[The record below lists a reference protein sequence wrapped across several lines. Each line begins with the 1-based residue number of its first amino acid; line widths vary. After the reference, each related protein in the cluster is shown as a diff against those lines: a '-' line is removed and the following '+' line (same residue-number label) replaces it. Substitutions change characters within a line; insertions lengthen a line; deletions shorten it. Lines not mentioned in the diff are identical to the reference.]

1 MFKKLL
7 IALAVMVPTVM
18 FAQKFGEVDTEAI
31 FNAMPERAT
40 AEEQIAAASKT
51 YEDEFSKLRDE
62 MDKKY
67 AEYQALDAATPQA
80 IKDRRMQELQ
90 ELSNRIQ
97 AFSEQAQQDL
107 ARQQQTLAAPIQDKI
122 TNAIKKVGAD
132 NGFTFI
138 FPKGLAAYSGAD
150 VVDCTDMVKA
160 ALGVK

>member
-18 FAQKFGEVDTEAI
+18 FAQKFGEV
-31 FNAMPERAT
+31 
-40 AEEQIAAASKT
+40 
-51 YEDEFSKLRDE
+51 
-62 MDKKY
+62 
-67 AEYQALDAATPQA
+67 
-80 IKDRRMQELQ
+80 
-90 ELSNRIQ
+90 
-97 AFSEQAQQDL
+97 
-107 ARQQQTLAAPIQDKI
+107 
-122 TNAIKKVGAD
+122 D

>member
-67 AEYQALDAATPQA
+67 AEYQALDAATP
-80 IKDRRMQELQ
+80 
-90 ELSNRIQ
+90 LSLIH
-97 AFSEQAQQDL
+97 
-107 ARQQQTLAAPIQDKI
+107 I
-122 TNAIKKVGAD
+122 
-132 NGFTFI
+132 
-138 FPKGLAAYSGAD
+138 
-150 VVDCTDMVKA
+150 
-160 ALGVK
+160 